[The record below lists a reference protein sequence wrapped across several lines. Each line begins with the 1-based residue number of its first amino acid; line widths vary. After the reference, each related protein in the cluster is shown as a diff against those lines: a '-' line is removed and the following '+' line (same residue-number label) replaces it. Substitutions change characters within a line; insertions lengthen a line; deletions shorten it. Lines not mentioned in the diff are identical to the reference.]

1 MNFFIIWVSNKNGRH
16 EFIYLGIRK
25 EEMCETT
32 VLREERMDGWMDG
45 WDVQDAM
52 SELKAAVLR
61 EGRIDGWDI
70 QDAMGELTTHE

>member
-1 MNFFIIWVSNKNGRH
+1 MRLLCSGKKGW
-16 EFIYLGIRK
+16 
-25 EEMCETT
+25 
-32 VLREERMDGWMDG
+32 MDGWMDG